1 MDVKDSHDATVWSPT
16 QQIALVVLLVAIF
29 LFQVAT
35 LRENTDW
42 GGDFA
47 QYLNQARNVTRF
59 HDMNDTGYVYN
70 PDAPVIGPRAYPPI
84 FSVFLAP
91 IYALL
96 GADYHVLKIAMI
108 CLSSVTLT
116 ICSSYFARQLSPWN
130 TLALVA
136 MLGFSR
142 VFWEFNHWIISE
154 HLFVVFWMLAMWLY
168 QRDRQD
174 TAHPSDSIPRAV
186 LLGLVIYLAI
196 GTRTVGI
203 VLPPALILTEL
214 ILYRR
219 LTRYMMVSIS
229 SAVAFYAI
237 QKGLVPSGGSGYLDQ
252 LSQITVHSI
261 LFNLYA
267 DGGSFTHIW
276 DNGYKEWLMKATGIP
291 ISLVAIAGCLRAN
304 WPKPQFLFVASVL
317 YFILI
322 VIWPGAAWDRM
333 IWPLYPG
340 FLAWLLY
347 ACEKFPRTKQ
357 QRTIVTSVLL
367 LYTFGCYTSYYYFA
381 DFSRISGP
389 EDPAAQ
395 EVFAQV
401 ATRMSDDPNDVCL
414 FFKPRV
420 LAFYVER
427 KSIGYPIDLEDEAA
441 LHRTIDDHN
450 VKLAVTQSKDPPQLP
465 AMLAAEGFTQVWSNQ
480 EFQIWQPT
488 PKAKETPSEP

>member
-1 MDVKDSHDATVWSPT
+1 MDVKDSQEATVWST
-16 QQIALVVLLVAIF
+16 QQQIVLVGLLAAIF
-29 LFQVAT
+29 LFQVAI
-35 LRENTDW
+35 LRESTDW

-84 FSVFLAP
+84 YSVFLAP
-91 IYALL
+91 IYALF
-96 GADYHVLKIAMI
+96 GVNYYVLKIVMI
-108 CLSSVTLT
+108 LLFIVTLT
-116 ICSSYFARQLSPWN
+116 ICSGLFARQLSPGY
-130 TLALVA
+130 TIAMVA
-136 MLGFSR
+136 MLGFMPI
-142 VFWEFNHWIISE
+142 FWEFNHWIISE

-168 QRDRQD
+168 QRDRED
-174 TAHPSDSIPRAV
+174 TSQPSHSIPRAM

-219 LTRYMMVSIS
+219 LTRYMMVCIS
-229 SAVAFYAI
+229 SAVAFYAL
-237 QKGLVPSGGSGYLDQ
+237 QKVLVPSGGSGYLDQ

-276 DNGYKEWLMKATGIP
+276 DNGYKEWIMKATGIP
-291 ISLVAIAGCLRAN
+291 ISLVAIAGCVRAN
-304 WPKPQFLFVASVL
+304 WPKPQLLFVASIL

-322 VIWPGAAWDRM
+322 VIWPGASWDRM

-347 ACEKFPRTKQ
+347 ACEKFPRTRQ
-357 QRTIVTSVLL
+357 QRTIITSVLL
-367 LYTFGCYTSYYYFA
+367 IYTFGCYASFYYFA

-401 ATRMSDDPNDVCL
+401 AERMSDDPDDVCL

-420 LAFYVER
+420 LAFYLER
-427 KSIGYPIDLEDEAA
+427 KSIGYPIDLDNAAA
-441 LHRTIDDHN
+441 LHRTVDDHN
-450 VKLAVTQSKDPPQLP
+450 VKIAVTQSDDPPELP

-480 EFQIWQPT
+480 KFQIWQPAPKT
-488 PKAKETPSEP
+488 PDPPPTP